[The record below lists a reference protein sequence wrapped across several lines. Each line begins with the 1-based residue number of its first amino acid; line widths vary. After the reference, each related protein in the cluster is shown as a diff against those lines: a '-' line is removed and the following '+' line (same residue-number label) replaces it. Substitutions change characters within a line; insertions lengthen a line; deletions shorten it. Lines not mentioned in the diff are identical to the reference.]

1 MRNGDTLQRYVHPT
15 PAYIVRAESTD
26 HLDIEEIELL
36 EQALEAFSGTVV
48 LDTHE
53 RALIDLGTL

>member
-1 MRNGDTLQRYVHPT
+1 M
-15 PAYIVRAESTD
+15 RAESTD

>member
-1 MRNGDTLQRYVHPT
+1 MTGTPLQRRVHPT

-26 HLDIEEIELL
+26 HFDIKEIEQL

-48 LDTHE
+48 LVTLE